1 MALRPGISSLKLMS
15 LFICHGLAVVGTL
28 NSGLSGYLVVALS
41 YAVLVHFCAVVNAE
55 VGLDAPRKVVSVTG
69 DGNVFDLFFGDGS
82 QQRGHRLG
90 RCCVTTWMLV
100 FCVQSRTGLRFYI
113 SVFRDSVP
121 APAFRRAA
129 VALRFNG

>member
-1 MALRPGISSLKLMS
+1 MS

-41 YAVLVHFCAVVNAE
+41 YAVLVHFCAAVNAE

-113 SVFRDSVP
+113 SVFRFYIS
-121 APAFRRAA
+121 AFRFH
-129 VALRFNG
+129 VSEFSFQFPDFRFQF